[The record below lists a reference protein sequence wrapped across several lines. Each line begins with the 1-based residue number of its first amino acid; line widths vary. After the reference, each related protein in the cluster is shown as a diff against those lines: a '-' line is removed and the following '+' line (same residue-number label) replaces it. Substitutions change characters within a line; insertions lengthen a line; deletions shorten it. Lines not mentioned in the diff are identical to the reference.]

1 MFTIMAI
8 KIDPRDAA
16 APKVQDILTK
26 YGCIIQTRLGLHET
40 SKNTCS
46 NAGLVILNLL
56 SEEKEEIKKLSDEL
70 NNISGVTAKMIEI

>member
-16 APKVQDILTK
+16 APRVQDILTK

-46 NAGLVILNLL
+46 NSGLVILNLL
-56 SEEKEEIKKLSDEL
+56 HEEKEEIKKLSDEL
-70 NNISGVTAKMIEI
+70 NNISGVTAKLIEI